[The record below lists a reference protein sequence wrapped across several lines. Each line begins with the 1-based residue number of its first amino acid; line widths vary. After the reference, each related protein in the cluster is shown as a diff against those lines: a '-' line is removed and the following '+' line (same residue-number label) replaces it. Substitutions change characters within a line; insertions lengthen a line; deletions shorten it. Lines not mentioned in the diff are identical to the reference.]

1 MSLGQYKHE
10 IIILVL
16 GELFYVLQVQ
26 LRSEFIYSGSVL
38 HLGVHF
44 SSLCVFLW
52 DGVSG
57 SGQAYEQHME
67 TL

>member
-44 SSLCVFLW
+44 SSLCVFL
-52 DGVSG
+52 
-57 SGQAYEQHME
+57 
-67 TL
+67 